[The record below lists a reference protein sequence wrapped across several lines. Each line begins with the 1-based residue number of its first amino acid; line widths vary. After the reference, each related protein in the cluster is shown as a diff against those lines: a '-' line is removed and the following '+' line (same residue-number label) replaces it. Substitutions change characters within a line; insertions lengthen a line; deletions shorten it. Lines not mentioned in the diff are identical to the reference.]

1 MNATL
6 PWKQA
11 AVRAL
16 LHDLP
21 FCWIHNQQPA
31 SIAGMELE
39 AA

>member
-31 SIAGMELE
+31 SIAGMELSC
-39 AA
+39 